1 MFLALTVLLLHPPA
15 VPAAAIPRLP
25 LNSMAYSSAL
35 LTTDPANDSDDKKS
49 ASDKSSDSKNS
60 AAAPA
65 IPSAS
70 SVFTALAKPA
80 VSPDPVA
87 FEPGQLELTPMDNA
101 AGSSSSRSYGSGSA
115 APAGFHSTEKAG
127 HARFLPP
134 KKWLIL
140 SAAEHGAATFDAWS
154 TRQVIM
160 NGTGQELNPML
171 KPFANSNALYAA
183 VQVAP
188 FAFDYLGLR
197 MMRSSHPWVRKMWWV
212 PQTASTVSSFVA
224 GAHNMTVH

>member
-35 LTTDPANDSDDKKS
+35 LTTDSAKDADDTKS

-60 AAAPA
+60 TAAPA

-80 VSPDPVA
+80 VSPDLVA
-87 FEPGQLELTPMDNA
+87 FEPGQLELTPMDDA
-101 AGSSSSRSYGSGSA
+101 AGSSSSRSYGSGST

-134 KKWLIL
+134 KKWLVL

-160 NGTGQELNPML
+160 NGTGQELNPL
-171 KPFANSNALYAA
+171 LRPFANSNALYAA

-224 GAHNMTVH
+224 GAHNMNVH